1 MNRSE
6 TKETT
11 ETTETTDE
19 TATPKGSAAPA
30 VDERD
35 AEGVL
40 KADDAAD
47 DSYEAEDDAEND
59 AENDTDDS
67 YDAEE
72 TPPSASGGLGTA
84 AAAVVAAGLGVVAL
98 SGSWVGKV
106 AAERQTLLGQIE
118 TSQGG
123 SPAQQISA
131 IYGDAWHTTALF
143 NGVFAVLAL
152 IVGGA
157 VLAWSRKAEAGW
169 VRAFAVAGVVL
180 GVLGL
185 IVSIGMYF
193 DLFLGL
199 PSAGA
204 TTGSGS

>member
-11 ETTETTDE
+11 ETTETPE
-19 TATPKGSAAPA
+19 TTEKVAEPTGSAAPA
-30 VDERD
+30 PAADERD
-35 AEGVL
+35 ADDALEADDAEG
-40 KADDAAD
+40 DAAD
-47 DSYEAEDDAEND
+47 DAYDTEDDDAE
-59 AENDTDDS
+59 EQ
-67 YDAEE
+67 
-72 TPPSASGGLGTA
+72 PPSASGGLGTA
-84 AAAVVAAGLGVVAL
+84 ASAVVAAGLGIVAL

-106 AAERQTLLGQIE
+106 AAERETLMGQIE

-123 SPAQQISA
+123 TPAQQISA

-143 NGVFAVLAL
+143 NGIFAVLAL
-152 IVGGA
+152 ILGGA

-180 GVLGL
+180 GFLGL

-199 PSAGA
+199 PSAEA
-204 TTGSGS
+204 PAPSGS